1 MKFKVLFLLV
11 LGILASSV
19 LSAQSQIPYSMLE
32 DQNFL
37 QYQQPMNEQLGSSD
51 QTAQGQPVSATQ
63 TAKPVSSVG
72 PQVRQKMVPGL
83 SGRDEGAI
91 SMLSADNAGQ
101 ILVYLYSQQ
110 GGPYSLQIQ
119 SGNTLPTNQA
129 MLDLL
134 LYAFESGQ
142 SVNIG
147 YGFNREIIDLEMRR

>member
-1 MKFKVLFLLV
+1 MKFKVPFLLV
-11 LGILASSV
+11 LAILASSH
-19 LSAQSQIPYSMLE
+19 LSAQSQNPYSMLE

-37 QYQQPMNEQLGSSD
+37 QYQQSMDEQLGSSD

-72 PQVRQKMVPGL
+72 PQVRQKLVPGL
-83 SGRDEGAI
+83 SGRDEGMI
-91 SMLSADNAGQ
+91 SMLSADIAGQ

-119 SGNTLPTNQA
+119 SGSPGNQA

-147 YGFNREIIDLEMRR
+147 YGFNREIIDLEMRK

>member
-1 MKFKVLFLLV
+1 MM

-37 QYQQPMNEQLGSSD
+37 QYQQPMDEQLGSSD
-51 QTAQGQPVSATQ
+51 QTAQGQPLSATQ
-63 TAKPVSSVG
+63 TVKPVSSVS
-72 PQVRQKMVPGL
+72 PQLRQKLVPGL
-83 SGRDEGAI
+83 SGRDEAEI

-119 SGNTLPTNQA
+119 SGSTLPANQA
-129 MLDLL
+129 MPDFCSMPLKAANL
-134 LYAFESGQ
+134 
-142 SVNIG
+142 
-147 YGFNREIIDLEMRR
+147 